1 MSTSRAVRFESYGD
15 VDVLD
20 VVEVPTP
27 VPGPGQVVV
36 EVRAAGINPG
46 EATIRSGALDSVYPA
61 TFPSGEGSDLAGV
74 IAAVGPDV
82 DGVAVGD
89 EVLGWTDERA
99 GHATHV
105 AVPADQVVAKPSG
118 LSFEAAGAL
127 YVAGMAA
134 VASIRAVEVKPGE
147 TIVVSGAAG
156 GVGSIAVQL
165 VKGAG
170 ATVVGIASQRNHAWL
185 RELGVVPVAYADDPA
200 ETAARVRAAA
210 PEGVDAWVDTFG
222 GGYVDLALG
231 LGVAPERIN
240 TIIDFEAVQEHGV
253 RSDGTSSVTEPAAAM
268 AELAAKAA
276 DGTVRIPVAATYPLA
291 QVRDAYRELEARH
304 TAGKIVLVP

>member
-1 MSTSRAVRFESYGD
+1 
-15 VDVLD
+15 
-20 VVEVPTP
+20 
-27 VPGPGQVVV
+27 
-36 EVRAAGINPG
+36 
-46 EATIRSGALDSVYPA
+46 
-61 TFPSGEGSDLAGV
+61 
-74 IAAVGPDV
+74 
-82 DGVAVGD
+82 
-89 EVLGWTDERA
+89 
-99 GHATHV
+99 
-105 AVPADQVVAKPSG
+105 VPADQVVAKPSG

-165 VKGAG
+165 VKDAG

-268 AELAAKAA
+268 ADLAAKAA